1 MSALRAGP
9 RIVRLLLLVGLLLVL
24 VGVGVWQAYPPILAK
39 RYARRAD
46 AALQKQRYAQALT
59 AYQQALR
66 YRPDSPELHL
76 LAARTARRKG
86 DVAAAWEHLHRY
98 RELHPGVTEEQ
109 QVEEYLL
116 RATTGEVDE
125 VQRNLMPYVLQ
136 PGPLTPLVLET
147 LVRAFMAKYRVEL
160 AWRYLQQWLRL
171 EPDNAE
177 ALFWLGTWYTQQHK
191 TREAAANYLRVID
204 VDPERVNARLAY
216 AEILR
221 VDKKF
226 AEMVEQYRAV
236 LELEPRN
243 ADAIIGLARADIEL
257 GRTAE
262 ARELL
267 ESLPED
273 KRAGAEY
280 YWLRGIMEFQADHL
294 KEAEPLLREALARD
308 PRNID
313 ACYNLMLCLHHL
325 GRDEESARMK
335 SRFHQME
342 ADEKRIVELTTAELA
357 THPLD
362 ANLRCELGE
371 IYLRLQMA
379 PRALHWFDEAL
390 KLDPK
395 CRRAHEQLRDY
406 YDRLGPEAK
415 GRADFHRNQLA
426 ATR

>member
-9 RIVRLLLLVGLLLVL
+9 RFVRLLLLVGLLLLL
-24 VGVGVWQAYPPILAK
+24 VGVGVWQAYPPILAT
-39 RYARRAD
+39 RYARQAD
-46 AALQKQRYAQALT
+46 AALRKQRYAQALA
-59 AYQQALR
+59 AYQHALR
-66 YRPDSPELHL
+66 YRPDNPELHL
-76 LAARTARRKG
+76 LAARTARREG
-86 DVAAAWEHLHRY
+86 DVAAAWEHLHKY
-98 RELHPGVTEEQ
+98 RELHPDVTEEQ

-125 VQRNLMPYVLQ
+125 VQHHLLPYVLQ

-160 AWRYLQQWLRL
+160 AWRYLQQWLQL

-177 ALFWLGTWYTQQHK
+177 ALFWLGTWYTQQHDL
-191 TREAAANYLRVID
+191 RNAAINYQRVIEL
-204 VDPERVNARLAY
+204 DPQRVNARLAY
-216 AEILR
+216 GEVLR
-221 VDKKF
+221 ADKKF
-226 AEMVEQYRAV
+226 PEMTEQYRAV
-236 LELEPRN
+236 LALEPQN
-243 ADAIIGLARADIEL
+243 ASAILGLVRADIEL

-262 ARELL
+262 ARQLL
-267 ESLPED
+267 EALPED
-273 KRAGAEY
+273 KRDGAEY

-294 KEAEPLLREALARD
+294 KEAEPLLREALTRD

-335 SRFHQME
+335 SRFRQME
-342 ADEKRIVELTTAELA
+342 SDEKRVVELTTTELA
-357 THPLD
+357 LHPRD
-362 ANLRCELGE
+362 ANRRCELGE
-371 IYLRLQMA
+371 IYLRMKMA

-390 KLDPK
+390 KLDPN

-406 YDRLGPEAK
+406 YDGLGPEAK

-426 ATR
+426 GTR